1 MDGKTLTLSNLPNE
15 HPALDLPPKGR
26 EELQNEREWR
36 EEGNFQF
43 LSLFKRELLWSLSSH
58 QEFNSGRS
66 SYQLALLTC

>member
-36 EEGNFQF
+36 EEGNFQ
-43 LSLFKRELLWSLSSH
+43 LNIPQCLRG
-58 QEFNSGRS
+58 NYSGV
-66 SYQLALLTC
+66 

>member
-36 EEGNFQF
+36 EEGIFN
-43 LSLFKRELLWSLSSH
+43 LISL
-58 QEFNSGRS
+58 NV
-66 SYQLALLTC
+66 